1 MNNKV
6 LKNPILRKTVFAA
19 LLAALVCA
27 ATMVITIPSP
37 LGGFL
42 NLGDGFVLLSGWLLG
57 PLYGFAAG
65 GIGSALAD
73 LFLGYPVY
81 IPGTFVIKGLSA
93 LLASVLCAAFCRM
106 MKNKTLPPLLASLV
120 AEAEMVAGYFA
131 YAAIVR
137 GKGLAAAASIP
148 GNLAQGAAGIIV
160 FMLCFVLFEKYHL
173 KDRLLR
179 RYSGDT

>member
-1 MNNKV
+1 
-6 LKNPILRKTVFAA
+6 
-19 LLAALVCA
+19 
-27 ATMVITIPSP
+27 
-37 LGGFL
+37 
-42 NLGDGFVLLSGWLLG
+42 
-57 PLYGFAAG
+57 
-65 GIGSALAD
+65 IGSALAD

-93 LLASVLCAAFCRM
+93 LLASVLCASFCRV

>member
-93 LLASVLCAAFCRM
+93 LLASVLCAAFCR
-106 MKNKTLPPLLASLV
+106 KVQSVESVSADDYLASIGADNATR
-120 AEAEMVAGYFA
+120 AE
-131 YAAIVR
+131 
-137 GKGLAAAASIP
+137 
-148 GNLAQGAAGIIV
+148 
-160 FMLCFVLFEKYHL
+160 L
-173 KDRLLR
+173 KTVWESWED
-179 RYSGDT
+179 